1 MTARERTCRACPA
14 RSFKG
19 VMSDCFHVTYRLKL
33 FVLSLVKDMRIL
45 TILDSIFHVPFLPY
59 QWHRLLGRPYH
70 GIWLASPQGNPFR
83 YKYMAKSIDYLAV

>member
-1 MTARERTCRACPA
+1 MSER
-14 RSFKG
+14 FN
-19 VMSDCFHVTYRLKL
+19 VTYRLKL

-45 TILDSIFHVPFLPY
+45 TILDNIFHVPFLPY

-83 YKYMAKSIDYLAV
+83 YKYMAKSIDYHHGRRSWRSLCPPV